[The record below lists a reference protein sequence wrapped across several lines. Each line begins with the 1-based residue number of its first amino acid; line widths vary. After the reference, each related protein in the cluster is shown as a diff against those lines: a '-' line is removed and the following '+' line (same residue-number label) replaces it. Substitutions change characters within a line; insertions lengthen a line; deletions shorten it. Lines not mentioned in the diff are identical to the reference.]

1 MKLIDD
7 DEFVEYLKDNL
18 DIWKH
23 PEALD
28 WAIGKLKQ
36 EPAADAEPVRHRR
49 WVPQRIECVST
60 RFVCS
65 GCKREVEI
73 TNDYFGKP
81 TKHAGVIYPYCHC
94 GAKMDGDK
102 HEF

>member
-1 MKLIDD
+1 MKLIDA

-49 WVPQRIECVST
+49 WVPLW
-60 RFVCS
+60 
-65 GCKREVEI
+65 
-73 TNDYFGKP
+73 
-81 TKHAGVIYPYCHC
+81 
-94 GAKMDGDK
+94 
-102 HEF
+102 